1 LTGGLLGLRIERR
14 ACRQVSR
21 VDHANLAV
29 PCCGPWDY
37 GVVRGTTVGWFLA
50 PRLLVGGPLP
60 WLGIVGL
67 EARKGFVSSDEM
79 PLSGRSVAMPAGAP
93 SRRSSLSKKR
103 EMILAS
109 REAGFDL
116 TKLAS
121 ERTTVL
127 ESSISNTQLCIKRD
141 TILDLFNELLKRL
154 MDEQAK
160 IKHTDLLRF
169 WFLVSGF
176 SDCRLL

>member
-1 LTGGLLGLRIERR
+1 
-14 ACRQVSR
+14 
-21 VDHANLAV
+21 
-29 PCCGPWDY
+29 
-37 GVVRGTTVGWFLA
+37 
-50 PRLLVGGPLP
+50 
-60 WLGIVGL
+60 
-67 EARKGFVSSDEM
+67 
-79 PLSGRSVAMPAGAP
+79 MPAGAP
-93 SRRSSLSKKR
+93 SRRLSLSYKR

-160 IKHTDLLRF
+160 NRTHSLAQILVSCFWLLRLPVTVMPLPSLGNMF
-169 WFLVSGF
+169 ATGDRACAVQLLCPGEDGCPHSVCGGRGCVRDCGKTGACPRMQQYEKLLCHLVIFCVSPLAVFFHG
-176 SDCRLL
+176 

>member
-1 LTGGLLGLRIERR
+1 
-14 ACRQVSR
+14 
-21 VDHANLAV
+21 
-29 PCCGPWDY
+29 
-37 GVVRGTTVGWFLA
+37 
-50 PRLLVGGPLP
+50 
-60 WLGIVGL
+60 
-67 EARKGFVSSDEM
+67 
-79 PLSGRSVAMPAGAP
+79 
-93 SRRSSLSKKR
+93 
-103 EMILAS
+103 MILAS

>member
-1 LTGGLLGLRIERR
+1 
-14 ACRQVSR
+14 
-21 VDHANLAV
+21 
-29 PCCGPWDY
+29 
-37 GVVRGTTVGWFLA
+37 
-50 PRLLVGGPLP
+50 
-60 WLGIVGL
+60 
-67 EARKGFVSSDEM
+67 
-79 PLSGRSVAMPAGAP
+79 
-93 SRRSSLSKKR
+93 
-103 EMILAS
+103 MILAS

-176 SDCRLL
+176 SDCRLLWCLSPHWGPCLQQATELALYNSYVQEKTDAHTAYVEAEAAFATAEKQARVLAAYSEDPLVCSKMKN